1 METFKDWLNEGMKP
15 KKSKSAS
22 KVLKLMDKDM
32 EYVDAVKKVS
42 KEDNIPKV
50 KLEKELEPFI

>member
-1 METFKDWLNEGMKP
+1 MRFKEYLEEA

-22 KVLKLMDKDM
+22 KVLQLMDKDM

-42 KEDNIPKV
+42 KEDNIPIK